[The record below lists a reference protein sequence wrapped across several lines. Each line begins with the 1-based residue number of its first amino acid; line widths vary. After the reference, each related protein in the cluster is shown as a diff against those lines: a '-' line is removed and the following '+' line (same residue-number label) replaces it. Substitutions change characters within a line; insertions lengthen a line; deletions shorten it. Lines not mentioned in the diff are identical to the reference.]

1 MDISPKLI
9 TLTRVPSHSVITT
22 KMFAENKSKAR
33 AEVNLNMEEYPQFKV
48 SFSRSFFDDG
58 LPPRGFALEP
68 GAIRRFYL
76 HFTPKDLASYDFMLP
91 VILNQNI
98 GYQGLSTKDI
108 DGIAKKIKINYRKVS
123 STDSG

>member
-9 TLTRVPSHSVITT
+9 TLTRIPSHSAITT

-33 AEVNLNMEEYPQFKV
+33 AEVNLNMEEYPQFKA
-48 SFSRSFFDDG
+48 SFSRSLFDEG
-58 LPPRGFALEP
+58 LPPRGFVLEP
-68 GAIRRFYL
+68 GAIKKFYL

-91 VILNQNI
+91 VIINQNL
-98 GYQGLSTKDI
+98 GYQDFSAKDI
-108 DGIAKKIKINYRKVS
+108 DAIAKKIKINYRKAS